1 MKNIDAVLDTDEK
14 HMTIDG
20 VLHSVIGHRSFED
33 FNGTLES
40 FKVMDVMANVRVV
53 YTNDDAL
60 TFFADEFP
68 PEIKEPSEGEAKTV
82 VPFPATPPPNF
93 YADAKAEF
101 ERNYSN

>member
-1 MKNIDAVLDTDEK
+1 MKNIDAVLDADEK
-14 HMTIDG
+14 HITIDG

-68 PEIKEPSEGEAKTV
+68 PEIREPSEGKVLHKAGQTLREAGYK
-82 VPFPATPPPNF
+82 NLC
-93 YADAKAEF
+93 
-101 ERNYSN
+101 

>member
-14 HMTIDG
+14 HITIDG
-20 VLHSVIGHRSFED
+20 VLHSVIDHRSFDD
-33 FNGTLES
+33 FGGTLES

-68 PEIKEPSEGEAKTV
+68 PDLKATSEGEV
-82 VPFPATPPPNF
+82 LH
-93 YADAKAEF
+93 KAGQTLREAGY
-101 ERNYSN
+101 NNLC

>member
-14 HMTIDG
+14 HITIDG
-20 VLHSVIGHRSFED
+20 VLHSVIDHRSFDD
-33 FNGTLES
+33 FGGTLES

-68 PEIKEPSEGEAKTV
+68 PDLKEPSEGEV
-82 VPFPATPPPNF
+82 LH
-93 YADAKAEF
+93 KAGQTLREAGY
-101 ERNYSN
+101 NNLC